1 MRRRAIA
8 AGIAVD
14 RSGETQQENRR
25 RKKRHRAR
33 KKVIGAGLDDANDAR
48 RFMGFIVQ
56 IMMQIMNDGKS
67 LRQHKGE

>member
-8 AGIAVD
+8 AGIAGN

-25 RKKRHRAR
+25 RKKRRRAG
-33 KKVIGAGLDDANDAR
+33 KKVVSAGRDDANDAR

-56 IMMQIMNDGKS
+56 IVMQIMNDGED
-67 LRQHKGE
+67 LHQHKGE